1 MIIEIVFLLA
11 LISNLIFTIVVV
23 YNFFSPINLKKKNKH
38 TIQLEEKISVLVPLR
53 NEEENVKDCIKSI
66 YNQKLENIEV
76 ICLDDNSTDRTLEI
90 LQNLKNQ
97 FQSLVIIKGTELPEN
112 WTGKNWACY
121 QLANRTSGEYLVF
134 IDADVRLCDE
144 AILTAIS
151 EMKRL
156 NVSMLSVFP
165 SQIIKSIGEYL
176 IVPSMN
182 WLLLTFLPLKFV
194 YKFSHPSFVAANG
207 QFIAFRR
214 EDYFKIDGHFSVRD
228 KIVEDMELARLIKK
242 NKFRIATY
250 LGGKLLFARMYK
262 NFNEAFN
269 GFSKNFFPGFRT
281 DFLQFS
287 MLLIFICL
295 FFICPFFLWLFDRS
309 FLWVILLILIQKVLI
324 SIKSY
329 QKVLI
334 NILLLPL
341 QLLFV
346 ILIGV
351 NSMLVTR
358 KGKIYWKGRK
368 LNIQN

>member
-1 MIIEIVFLLA
+1 MIIEIVLLLA

-121 QLANRTSGEYLVF
+121 QLANRSSGEYLVF

-165 SQIIKSIGEYL
+165 TQIIKSIGEYF
-176 IVPSMN
+176 IVSSMN
-182 WLLLTFLPLKFV
+182 WLLLTFLPLRFV

-207 QFIAFRR
+207 QFIVFKR
-214 EDYFKIDGHFSVRD
+214 EDYFKIGGHFSVHD
-228 KIVEDMELARLIKK
+228 KVVEDMELARLMKK
-242 NKFRIATY
+242 NGFKIVTY
-250 LGGKLLFARMYK
+250 LGGKLIFARMYK
-262 NFNEAFN
+262 NFEEALN
-269 GFSKNFFPGFRT
+269 GFSKNFYLGFRT
-281 DFLQFS
+281 GYFQFII
-287 MLLIFICL
+287 LLIFISVVFISPFLFL
-295 FFICPFFLWLFDRS
+295 FFQNS
-309 FLWVILLILIQKVLI
+309 FLLIVGLIIIQKFLI

-329 QKVLI
+329 QKLHI
-334 NILLLPL
+334 NLLLLPF
-341 QLLFV
+341 QL
-346 ILIGV
+346 ILVVAIGIR
-351 NSMLVTR
+351 SMLLTK
-358 KGKIYWKGRK
+358 KGKLTWKGRSLK
-368 LNIQN
+368 AQN